1 MEFLA
6 FCLLSLPL
14 LALSRRWLF
23 RPAHHGFYRFIL
35 FECILWLAIANRRH
49 LLVER
54 FDLQQVA
61 ASVLMLASL
70 GFVLAA
76 VITLRARGGT
86 GTGRDDPGLFAFERT
101 TVLIRTG
108 IFRFVRHPMYGS
120 LLFLAWGLLLR
131 RVESN
136 LLVVAAAAT
145 AAAARAGRIEERE
158 NIAYWGDAYL
168 SYMRRTK
175 RFVPFVI

>member
-1 MEFLA
+1 MEIAA

-14 LALSRRWLF
+14 MALSRRWLF

-35 FECILWLAIANRRH
+35 FECILWLAVANRRH

-61 ASVLMLASL
+61 ASALMLASL

-76 VITLRARGGT
+76 VITLRSRGGT
-86 GTGRDDPGLFAFERT
+86 GAGREDPGLFAFERT
-101 TVLIRTG
+101 TVLIRSG
-108 IFRFVRHPMYGS
+108 IFRFVRHPMYAS

-131 RVESN
+131 RVEAE
-136 LLVVAAAAT
+136 LVVVAAVAT
-145 AAAARAGRIEERE
+145 AAAVLAGRIEERE
-158 NIAYWGDAYL
+158 NIAYWGDAYRG
-168 SYMRRTK
+168 YMRRTK
-175 RFVPFVI
+175 RFIPYLV